1 MTEECTALDGER
13 LVPFRVGNLCKVRVG
28 VRTTPMRRADMFDCA
43 VNASVLTDVL
53 EPSLLTVRKLAETTA
68 ENLVL
73 REPGKFRIDHRETL
87 EYFVVDL
94 RFIGLLGAPLWC
106 PAACFQQRSD
116 LRPAV
121 QIGAGKLL
129 R

>member
-53 EPSLLTVRKLAETTA
+53 EPSLLTVRKLTEATA
-68 ENLVL
+68 ENLML
-73 REPGKFRIDHRETL
+73 REPDKFRIDSCASSSARRTVHCCRRRSAASRSKGTPS
-87 EYFVVDL
+87 FV
-94 RFIGLLGAPLWC
+94 I
-106 PAACFQQRSD
+106 
-116 LRPAV
+116 
-121 QIGAGKLL
+121 
-129 R
+129 